1 MVGAGFTDN
10 MLFKTGNLYKPALFP
25 ELLISAS
32 ESPLQENQRCFKVI
46 DALRRSRSRPTPL
59 TSPPKALTLSTVP
72 V

>member
-46 DALRRSRSRPTPL
+46 DALTRSRPTPL